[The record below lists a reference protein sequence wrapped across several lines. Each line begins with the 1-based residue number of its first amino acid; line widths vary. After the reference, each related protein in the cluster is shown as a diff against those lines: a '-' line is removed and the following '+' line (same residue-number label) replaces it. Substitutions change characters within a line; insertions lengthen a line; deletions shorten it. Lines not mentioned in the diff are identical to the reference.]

1 MMRGVSMDE
10 DHSGV
15 MAGRPVVR
23 CSKFRMLIGLAAWL
37 GLALLAGCSGMPT
50 LAEQEQQ
57 IRDNNLVLRKLEPR
71 AFVRAWGK
79 PTYQH
84 TEFTPFFGMKDGS
97 LVPRSRVPL
106 GEPPE
111 GWEAMFDA
119 GEGLFLAYPDHG
131 WLVVFLD
138 EVFVYRE
145 ALSAEKLHELG
156 HTWQHED
163 KFRTKLDTLPAP

>member
-1 MMRGVSMDE
+1 MEEIR
-10 DHSGV
+10 SGV
-15 MAGRPVVR
+15 MAYRPVDR
-23 CSKFRMLIGLAAWL
+23 WIRFGGIIGLAGWL

-97 LVPRSRVPL
+97 LVPRSRIPL
-106 GEPPE
+106 GEPPK
-111 GWEAMFDA
+111 GWEVVFDA

-145 ALSAEKLHELG
+145 ALSSEKLHELG
-156 HTWQHED
+156 HTWKHED